1 MKNVKNAIIA
11 LTLVIGLGSCGVNQ
25 AWILNQNQNST
36 EVHLGSN
43 NFEVIGQVSG
53 AASVDYVLIF
63 GGTNR
68 TRLYNEAYAAML
80 KEADLT
86 SGSRTITNVLTEEH
100 VGGVPPFYYKRTL
113 TVSGTVV
120 EFTQ

>member
-1 MKNVKNAIIA
+1 MKNVRNAVIA
-11 LTLVIGLGSCGVNQ
+11 LTVVFGLGSCGVNQ

-43 NFEVIGQVSG
+43 NFEVLGQVKGS
-53 AASVDYVLIF
+53 ASVDYVLIF

-68 TRLYNEAYAAML
+68 KNLYKEAYDAMIE
-80 KEADLT
+80 EADLT
-86 SGSRTITNVLTEEH
+86 SGSRTLTNVLTEEH

-120 EFTQ
+120 EFNR

>member
-1 MKNVKNAIIA
+1 MKNVRNAVIA

-25 AWILNQNQNST
+25 AWVLNQNQNST

-63 GGTNR
+63 GGTKR

-120 EFTQ
+120 EFTK

>member
-120 EFTQ
+120 EFTK